1 MRVAYAGTPEF
12 AVPALQALIESRH
25 TVVGVLTQPDRPKGR
40 GRQLASSPVKRAA
53 LAHDLPLAQPLSLKT
68 EEGQADLVSWKPD
81 VLVVVAYG
89 LILPKAVLD
98 LPRFGCVNIHA
109 SLLPRWRGA
118 APIQR
123 AVLAGDAA
131 TGVTIMSMD
140 EGLDTGPMLSQ
151 VPVPIESRDT
161 TASLH
166 DRLSA
171 IGATALLESLDAL
184 EAATAKPRPQ
194 PAEGVT
200 YAAKIEKKEAVID
213 WTGSADEI
221 DRKIRAFIP
230 TPVAETTFKGEQL
243 RIYEAS
249 ILDFCAGADPGTVA
263 AATAAGVVISCGRNA
278 LSLQRVQ
285 RPGRQPISARDFANT
300 PGLLGSRLG

>member
-12 AVPALQALIESRH
+12 AVPTLQALVQSRH
-25 TVVGVLTQPDRPKGR
+25 DVIGVLTQPDRPKGR
-40 GRQLASSPVKRAA
+40 GRQLAFSAVKQAA
-53 LAHDLPLAQPLSLKT
+53 LDNGLPVSQPLSLKT
-68 EEGQADLVSWKPD
+68 EDGRADPVSWAPD

-89 LILPKAVLD
+89 LLLPKAVLE

-118 APIQR
+118 APIHR
-123 AVLAGDAA
+123 AVLAGDQE
-131 TGVTIMSMD
+131 TGVTIMLMD
-140 EGLDTGPMLSQ
+140 AGLDTGPMLGQ
-151 VPVPIESRDT
+151 TRIAVEARDT
-161 TASLH
+161 TGSLH

-171 IGATALLESLDAL
+171 LGATALLGSLDAL
-184 EAATAKPRPQ
+184 EAGTAKPIPQ
-194 PAEGVT
+194 PAAGVT

-213 WTGSADEI
+213 WTQAAEEI

-230 TPVAETTFKGEQL
+230 TPVAETAFKGEQL
-243 RIYEAS
+243 RVYEARIADMPAS
-249 ILDFCAGADPGTVA
+249 GDPGTVIA
-263 AATAAGVVISCGRNA
+263 ASAAGIVVSCGRSA

-300 PGLLGSRLG
+300 QGLLGSRLG

>member
-12 AVPALQALIESRH
+12 AVPALQALVQSRH

-40 GRQLASSPVKRAA
+40 GRQLVPGAVKQAA
-53 LAHDLPLAQPLSLKT
+53 LAHNLPVFQPLSLKT
-68 EEGQADLVSWKPD
+68 EEGRAELVSWAPD

-98 LPRFGCVNIHA
+98 LPGFGCVNIHA

-118 APIQR
+118 APIHR
-123 AVLAGDAA
+123 AVLAGDEN
-131 TGVTIMSMD
+131 TGITIMLMD

-151 VPVPIESRDT
+151 SKIAIESRDT
-161 TASLH
+161 TGSLH

-171 IGATALLESLDAL
+171 LGATALLDSLDAL
-184 EAATAKPRPQ
+184 EAGTAKPVPQ
-194 PAEGVT
+194 PAEAVT
-200 YAAKIEKKEAVID
+200 YAAKIEKKDAVID
-213 WTGSADEI
+213 WAQSAAEI
-221 DRKIRAFIP
+221 DRKVRAFIP

-243 RIYEAS
+243 RIYES
-249 ILDFCAGADPGTVA
+249 SVVDSPSGADPGTVTAVA
-263 AATAAGVVISCGRNA
+263 AGGVVISCGYQS

-300 PGLLGSRLG
+300 QGLLGSRLG

>member
-12 AVPALQALIESRH
+12 AVPALQALVQSRH

-40 GRQLASSPVKRAA
+40 GRQLVPGAVKQAA
-53 LAHDLPLAQPLSLKT
+53 LAHNLPVFQPLSLKT
-68 EEGQADLVSWKPD
+68 GEGRAELVSWAPD

-98 LPRFGCVNIHA
+98 LPGFGCVNIHA

-118 APIQR
+118 APIHR
-123 AVLAGDAA
+123 AVLAGDEN
-131 TGVTIMSMD
+131 TGITIMLMD

-151 VPVPIESRDT
+151 SKIAIESRDT
-161 TASLH
+161 TGSLH

-171 IGATALLESLDAL
+171 LGATALLDSLDAL
-184 EAATAKPRPQ
+184 EAGTAKPVPQ
-194 PAEGVT
+194 PAEAVT
-200 YAAKIEKKEAVID
+200 YAAKIEKKDAVID
-213 WTGSADEI
+213 WAQSAAEI
-221 DRKIRAFIP
+221 DRKVRAFIP

-243 RIYEAS
+243 RIYES
-249 ILDFCAGADPGTVA
+249 SVVDSPSGADPGTVTAVA
-263 AATAAGVVISCGRNA
+263 AGGVVISCGYQS

-300 PGLLGSRLG
+300 QGLLGSRLG